1 MGDCI
6 GRPVDDHGMQL
17 FRYPGSRHLA
27 AFDFWGIITE
37 QGSSRPLIDME
48 IEMNAVQNHNDPVEH
63 NGPDGDNRGPGLF
76 HGQPDMER
84 ILARAMKLFLPN
96 QKEG

>member
-1 MGDCI
+1 MQFFWYH
-6 GRPVDDHGMQL
+6 GR
-17 FRYPGSRHLA
+17 RHLA
-27 AFDFWGIITE
+27 AADFRWIITE

-48 IEMNAVQNHNDPVEH
+48 IEMNVVQNHDDLVER
-63 NGPDGDNRGPGLF
+63 NGADRDNRGSGLF

>member
-1 MGDCI
+1 
-6 GRPVDDHGMQL
+6 
-17 FRYPGSRHLA
+17 
-27 AFDFWGIITE
+27 
-37 QGSSRPLIDME
+37 ME
-48 IEMNAVQNHNDPVEH
+48 IKMNVVPNNDDSVEH
-63 NGPDGDNRGPGLF
+63 NGPDRDNRGPGLF